1 MSVSTRKTRRDQF
14 RDEEAA
20 LRALI
25 NAFVIVPGSPEDEYD
40 ALVHRLLSSLHAN
53 ATRVAISGVIANYFA
68 TDFGVPLRADD
79 TSAITDRV
87 WGWWVSRPQYSAA
100 REDRDA

>member
-1 MSVSTRKTRRDQF
+1 MSVSKRKTRRDQF
-14 RDEEAA
+14 RDEEAS

-25 NAFVIVPGSPEDEYD
+25 NEFDIVPGSPEDEYD
-40 ALVHRLLSSLHAN
+40 VLVHRLLSSLHAN
-53 ATRVAISGVIANYFA
+53 ATQIALSEVVAKYFA

-87 WGWWVSRPQYSAA
+87 WRWWVSRPQNSAA
-100 REDRDA
+100 RKDRDA